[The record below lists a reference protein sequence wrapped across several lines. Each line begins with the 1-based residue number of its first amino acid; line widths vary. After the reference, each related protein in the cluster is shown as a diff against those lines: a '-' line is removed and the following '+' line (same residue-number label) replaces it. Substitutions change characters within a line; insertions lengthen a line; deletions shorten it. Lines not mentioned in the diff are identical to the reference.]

1 MKKQETIHIKNI
13 AERAGVSPGTV
24 SLVLNGR
31 GDELRISKTTQQH
44 VKEVAKELNYQPNI
58 YARRL
63 RSTRGEEASKVIAVF
78 WSTEFM
84 DDIMG
89 RFFMGMHKVVA
100 ASGSNVEFFIQLFD
114 FDKLSECKDIMNSS
128 RFSGIIVSGVSD
140 YDVEFL
146 NKNTFD
152 LPIVLINRNE
162 DRYHFVYINNY
173 EIGKSVA
180 RLFHSRN
187 HKHVGLISM
196 KRKGHAAMMRQ
207 IGFLDSCEKF
217 RMDIRPE
224 WIEEMGGRDYASGY
238 KATKRMLQS
247 KEIPDAI
254 FVMSYGQVL
263 GTVEA
268 IKDAG
273 LKIPEDIEVLTYGDS
288 LTFQHYSPSISSVY
302 IPVENLAENAL
313 NLLILVIDNGIEIPM
328 SRMLYADYV
337 FRNSCG
343 GFLDET
349 GKLNSK
355 ER

>member
-1 MKKQETIHIKNI
+1 MKKQGSIHIKKI

-31 GDELRISKTTQQH
+31 GDELRISKATQQH

-63 RSTRGEEASKVIAVF
+63 RSASAGKTSKVIAVF

-84 DDIMG
+84 DDMMG

-100 ASGSNVEFFIQLFD
+100 ANGYQVEFFIQLFE
-114 FDKLSECKDIMNSS
+114 FDKLSEWKDIMNSS

-140 YDVEFL
+140 YDTEFL
-146 NKNTFD
+146 NKNSFD
-152 LPIVLINRNE
+152 IPIVLINRNE
-162 DRYHFVYINNY
+162 ERYHFVYINDY

-180 RLFHSRN
+180 KLFQSRN

-196 KRKGHAAMMRQ
+196 KRKGHGAMMRQ
-207 IGFLDSCEKF
+207 LGFLDNCEKF
-217 RMDIRPE
+217 KMDIRPE

-238 KATKRMLQS
+238 QATQRLLQH
-247 KEIPDAI
+247 KEKPNAI

-302 IPVENLAENAL
+302 IPIETLAENAL
-313 NLLILVIDNGIEIPM
+313 NLLILVIDNGIETPM

-337 FRNSCG
+337 FRDSCG
-343 GFLDET
+343 GFMENKD
-349 GKLNSK
+349 KLISK

>member
-1 MKKQETIHIKNI
+1 METNMKKQGTTHIKKI

-31 GDELRISKTTQQH
+31 GDELRISKSTQQH
-44 VKEVAKELNYQPNI
+44 VKEVAKEMNYQPNI

-63 RSTRGEEASKVIAVF
+63 RSARGKDSSKVIAVF

-84 DDIMG
+84 DDMMG
-89 RFFMGMHKVVA
+89 RFFMGMQKVVA
-100 ASGSNVEFFIQLFD
+100 AGGYNLEFFIQLFD
-114 FDKLSECKDIMNSS
+114 YDKLSDWKNIMNSS

-140 YDVEFL
+140 FDTEFL
-146 NKNTFD
+146 NKNSFD
-152 LPIVLINRNE
+152 VPIVLINRNE
-162 DRYHFVYINNY
+162 ERYHFVYVNDY

-180 RLFHSRN
+180 KLFHNRN
-187 HKHVGLISM
+187 HKNVGLISM
-196 KRKGHAAMMRQ
+196 KRKGRSAMMRQ
-207 IGFLDSCEKF
+207 TGFLENCERLK
-217 RMDIRPE
+217 MDIRSE

-238 KATKRMLQS
+238 HATQRMLQS
-247 KEIPDAI
+247 EEKPDAI

-288 LTFQHYSPSISSVY
+288 LTFKHYSPSISSIY
-302 IPVENLAENAL
+302 IPVETLAENAL
-313 NLLILVIDNGIEIPM
+313 SLLILVIDNGIEIPM

-337 FRNSCG
+337 FRKSCG
-343 GFLDET
+343 GFIDDT
-349 GKLNSK
+349 VKTN
-355 ER
+355 